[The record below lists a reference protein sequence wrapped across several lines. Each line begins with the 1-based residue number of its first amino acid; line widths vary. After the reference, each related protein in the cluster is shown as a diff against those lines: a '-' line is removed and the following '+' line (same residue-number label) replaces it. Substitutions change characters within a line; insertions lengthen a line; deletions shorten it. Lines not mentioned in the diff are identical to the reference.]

1 MNLRTILSILLS
13 FILFSCAA
21 QKSKSKDSDFVKE
34 VYGNPGTLLKAGYRF
49 DSLGMNAVFVRSSS
63 LTSAFYCAWYP
74 QEHDSAL
81 HRILGIDVR
90 ALAAHAD
97 VLAPMLFHR
106 MMGKDT
112 DWVSEYVAWLGGEIS
127 KKNLGTK
134 IWPIVQAD
142 SKGGPVSPDEFRKVM
157 INGSRALASGIIMFA
172 DQSLLDDL
180 EKLRVMKALY
190 RK

>member
-1 MNLRTILSILLS
+1 MKAIVR
-13 FILFSCAA
+13 ADRP
-21 QKSKSKDSDFVKE
+21 KVK
-34 VYGNPGTLLKAGYRF
+34 
-49 DSLGMNAVFVRSSS
+49 LGV
-63 LTSAFYCAWYP
+63 FYCAWYP

-157 INGSRALASGIIMFA
+157 INGSRAPASGIMMFA